1 MKQLLAELFE
11 KYYID
16 VYTYLYS
23 LCHDAS
29 LSEDLASDVFLE
41 VVKSIS
47 TFRGQSDIKTWLFS
61 IARHRW
67 FAYLKKKHR
76 QVQTESIHDLYDTA
90 ELGTTDS
97 VNEVAE
103 LIQELLSG
111 ESVLTRDVVQ
121 MRIDGYSYYEI
132 AAKQKI
138 SENSARVVY
147 FRAKSKIRKH
157 LEKEGFRY
165 ESDQL

>member
-16 VYTYLYS
+16 IYTYLYS

-47 TFRGQSDIKTWLFS
+47 TFRGESDIKTWLFS

-67 FAYLKKKHR
+67 FAYLKKKNR

-90 ELGTTDS
+90 ELGITDDI
-97 VNEVAE
+97 NEAAE
-103 LIQELLSG
+103 LIQQLLSG
-111 ESVLTRDVVQ
+111 ESALTHDVVR
-121 MRIDGYSYYEI
+121 MRLDGYSYHEI
-132 AAKQKI
+132 ALRHKI
-138 SENSARVVY
+138 SESSARVVY
-147 FRAKSKIRKH
+147 FRTKSKIRKY
-157 LEKEGFRY
+157 LEKEGFHY
-165 ESDQL
+165 E

>member
-1 MKQLLAELFE
+1 MRALLGELFE
-11 KYYID
+11 TYYTD

-67 FAYLKKKHR
+67 FAYLKKKNR
-76 QVQTESIHDLYDTA
+76 QPETESIHLLYDTEA
-90 ELGTTDS
+90 LGTTD
-97 VNEVAE
+97 ERME
-103 LIQELLSG
+103 MTEWIREFLHG
-111 ESVLTRDVVQ
+111 ESELTREVIR
-121 MRIDGYSYYEI
+121 MRIEGYSYYEI
-132 AAKQKI
+132 AAKQQI
-138 SENSARVVY
+138 SESSARVVF
-147 FRAKSKIRKH
+147 FRAKSKIKNQ
-157 LEKEGFRY
+157 LIKEGFHY
-165 ESDQL
+165 E

>member
-1 MKQLLAELFE
+1 MKQLLTELFE

-47 TFRGQSDIKTWLFS
+47 SFRGESDIKTWLFS
-61 IARHRW
+61 IARHKW
-67 FAYLKKKHR
+67 FSYLKRKNR
-76 QVQTESIHDLYDTA
+76 QVQTESIHELYDTS
-90 ELGTTDS
+90 ELGTADDF
-97 VNEVAE
+97 NEIAE
-103 LIQELLSG
+103 LIQEILSS
-111 ESVLTRDVVQ
+111 ESALTRDVVQ

-132 AAKQKI
+132 AIKHNV

-147 FRAKSKIRKH
+147 FRAKSKIKKH

-165 ESDQL
+165 E

>member
-47 TFRGQSDIKTWLFS
+47 TFRGESDIKTWLFS

-67 FAYLKKKHR
+67 FAYLKRKNR
-76 QVQTESIHDLYDTA
+76 QVQTESIYDLSDTA
-90 ELGTTDS
+90 ALGATD
-97 VNEVAE
+97 VFNEVAE
-103 LIQELLSG
+103 LIQEILSG
-111 ESVLTRDVVQ
+111 ETALTRDVVQ

-132 AAKQKI
+132 ATKHKI

-147 FRAKSKIRKH
+147 FRAKSKIKKH

-165 ESDQL
+165 E

>member
-29 LSEDLASDVFLE
+29 LSEDLASDTFLE

-47 TFRGQSDIKTWLFS
+47 TFRKESDIKTWLFS
-61 IARHRW
+61 IARRRW
-67 FAYLKKKHR
+67 FAYLKRKNR
-76 QVQTESIHDLYDTA
+76 QIQTESLSDLYDTDA
-90 ELGTTDS
+90 LGASDAI
-97 VNEVAE
+97 NEVAE
-103 LIQELLSG
+103 LIQELLRT
-111 ESVLTRDVVQ
+111 ESALTRDVVR
-121 MRIDGYSYYEI
+121 MRLDGYSYYEI
-132 AAKQKI
+132 AAKHKI

-147 FRAKSKIRKH
+147 FRAKSKIKND

-165 ESDQL
+165 E

>member
-47 TFRGQSDIKTWLFS
+47 TFRGESDIKTWLFS

-67 FAYLKKKHR
+67 FAYLKKKNR

-97 VNEVAE
+97 VNEVTE

-111 ESVLTRDVVQ
+111 ESALTRDVVR
-121 MRIDGYSYYEI
+121 MRLDGYSYHEI
-132 AAKQKI
+132 ALRHKI

-147 FRAKSKIRKH
+147 FRAKSKIRKF
-157 LEKEGFRY
+157 LEKEGFHY
-165 ESDQL
+165 E

>member
-11 KYYID
+11 HYYKD

-29 LSEDLASDVFLE
+29 LSEDLASEVFLE

-47 TFRGQSDIKTWLFS
+47 TFRGESDIKTWIFS

-67 FAYLKKKHR
+67 FAYLTRKNR
-76 QVQTESIHDLYDTA
+76 QVPTESIHDLYDSA
-90 ELGTTDS
+90 VPGSADHEND
-97 VNEVAE
+97 AAA
-103 LIQELLSG
+103 LIRQCLSG
-111 ESVLTRDVVQ
+111 ESGLTQKVVQ
-121 MRIDGYSYYEI
+121 MRIEGYSYYEI
-132 AAKQKI
+132 AAKLRI
-138 SENSARVVY
+138 AENSARVIY
-147 FRAKSKIRKH
+147 FRAKAKIRKY

-165 ESDQL
+165 E

>member
-61 IARHRW
+61 IARYRW
-67 FAYLKKKHR
+67 FAYLKKKNR
-76 QVQTESIHDLYDTA
+76 QVHTESIHDLYDTA

-111 ESVLTRDVVQ
+111 ESTLTRDVVQ

-132 AAKQKI
+132 ATKHKI

-147 FRAKSKIRKH
+147 FRAKSKIRKY

-165 ESDQL
+165 E

>member
-16 VYTYLYS
+16 VYAYLYS

-29 LSEDLASDVFLE
+29 LSEDLTSDVFLE

-47 TFRGQSDIKTWLFS
+47 TFRGESDIKTWLFS

-67 FAYLKKKHR
+67 FAYLKRKNR
-76 QVQTESIHDLYDTA
+76 QIQTESIYDLYDTTA
-90 ELGTTDS
+90 LGATD
-97 VNEVAE
+97 VFNEVAE
-103 LIQELLSG
+103 LIQQILSG
-111 ESVLTRDVVQ
+111 ESALTRDVVQ

-132 AAKQKI
+132 ATKHKI

-147 FRAKSKIRKH
+147 FRAKTKIKKH
-157 LEKEGFRY
+157 LEKEGFCY
-165 ESDQL
+165 E

>member
-29 LSEDLASDVFLE
+29 LSEDLTSDVFLE

-47 TFRGQSDIKTWLFS
+47 TFRGQSDIKTWLYS

-67 FAYLKKKHR
+67 FAYLKKKNR

-90 ELGTTDS
+90 ELGATDS

-103 LIQELLSG
+103 LIQEMLSG
-111 ESVLTRDVVQ
+111 ESALTRNVVQ

-132 AAKQKI
+132 AAKHKI
-138 SENSARVVY
+138 TENSARVVY
-147 FRAKSKIRKH
+147 FRAKSKIRKY
-157 LEKEGFRY
+157 LEKEGFHC
-165 ESDQL
+165 E

>member
-47 TFRGQSDIKTWLFS
+47 TFRGESDIKTWLFS

-67 FAYLKKKHR
+67 FAYLKKKNR

-97 VNEVAE
+97 VNEVTE
-103 LIQELLSG
+103 LIQQLLSD
-111 ESVLTRDVVQ
+111 ESALTRDVVR
-121 MRIDGYSYYEI
+121 MRLDGYSYHEI
-132 AAKQKI
+132 ATKHKI

-147 FRAKSKIRKH
+147 FRAKSKIRKY
-157 LEKEGFRY
+157 LEKEGFHY
-165 ESDQL
+165 E

>member
-47 TFRGQSDIKTWLFS
+47 TFRGESDIKTWLFS

-67 FAYLKKKHR
+67 FAYLKKKNR

-90 ELGTTDS
+90 ELGTSDS
-97 VNEVAE
+97 VNEVTE
-103 LIQELLSG
+103 LIRELLSD
-111 ESVLTRDVVQ
+111 ESALTRDVVR
-121 MRIDGYSYYEI
+121 MRLDGYSYHEI
-132 AAKQKI
+132 ALRHKI

-147 FRAKSKIRKH
+147 FRAKSKIRKY
-157 LEKEGFRY
+157 LEKEGFHY
-165 ESDQL
+165 E

>member
-1 MKQLLAELFE
+1 MNRLLAELFE
-11 KYYID
+11 KYYKD

-67 FAYLKKKHR
+67 YAYLKRQNR
-76 QVQTESIHDLYDTA
+76 QVPTESIHDLYDSV
-90 ELGTTDS
+90 ELGSTDAF
-97 VNEVAE
+97 NEVAR
-103 LIQELLSG
+103 LIEEVLSG
-111 ESVLTRDVVQ
+111 EPALIRNVVQ
-121 MRIDGYSYYEI
+121 MRIDGFSYYEI
-132 AAKQKI
+132 ANRHHI

-147 FRAKSKIRKH
+147 FRAKSKIRKI

-165 ESDQL
+165 E

>member
-47 TFRGQSDIKTWLFS
+47 TFRGESDIKTWLFS

-67 FAYLKKKHR
+67 FAYLKKKNR

-97 VNEVAE
+97 VNEVTE
-103 LIQELLSG
+103 LIRELLSD
-111 ESVLTRDVVQ
+111 ESALTRDVVH
-121 MRIDGYSYYEI
+121 MRIEGYSYYEI
-132 AAKQKI
+132 ATKHNI

-147 FRAKSKIRKH
+147 FRAKSKIRKF
-157 LEKEGFRY
+157 LEKEGFHY
-165 ESDQL
+165 E

>member
-23 LCHDAS
+23 LSHDAS

-61 IARHRW
+61 IARHKW
-67 FAYLKKKHR
+67 YAYLKKKKR
-76 QVQTESIHDLYDTA
+76 QVQTESIHDLYDSA
-90 ELGTTDS
+90 EFGTQDDI
-97 VNEVAE
+97 NEVAE
-103 LIQELLSG
+103 MIQEILSS
-111 ESVLTRDVVQ
+111 ESELTRNIVR
-121 MRIDGYSYYEI
+121 MRLDGYSYYEI
-132 AAKQKI
+132 AAKHNI

-147 FRAKSKIRKH
+147 FRAKSKIKKH
-157 LEKEGFRY
+157 LEKEGFHY
-165 ESDQL
+165 E

>member
-47 TFRGQSDIKTWLFS
+47 TFRGESDIKTWLFS

-67 FAYLKKKHR
+67 FAYLKKKNR

-97 VNEVAE
+97 VNEVTE

-111 ESVLTRDVVQ
+111 ESALTRDVGR
-121 MRIDGYSYYEI
+121 MRLDGYSYHEI
-132 AAKQKI
+132 ALRHKI

-147 FRAKSKIRKH
+147 FRAKSKIRKR
-157 LEKEGFRY
+157 LEKEGFHY
-165 ESDQL
+165 E

>member
-47 TFRGQSDIKTWLFS
+47 TFRGESDIKTWLFS

-67 FAYLKKKHR
+67 FAYLKKKNR

-90 ELGTTDS
+90 ELGMTDDE
-97 VNEVAE
+97 NEAAE
-103 LIQELLSG
+103 LIQQLLSG
-111 ESVLTRDVVQ
+111 ESALTRDVVH
-121 MRIDGYSYYEI
+121 MRIEGYSYYEI
-132 AAKQKI
+132 ATKHNI

-147 FRAKSKIRKH
+147 FRANSKIRKF
-157 LEKEGFRY
+157 LEKEGFHY
-165 ESDQL
+165 E